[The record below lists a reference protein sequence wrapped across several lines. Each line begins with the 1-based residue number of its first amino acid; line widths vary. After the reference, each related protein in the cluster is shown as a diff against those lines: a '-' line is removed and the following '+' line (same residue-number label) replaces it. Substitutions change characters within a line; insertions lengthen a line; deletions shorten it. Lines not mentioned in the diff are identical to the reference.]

1 MACYVSL
8 QLTTYYCWNKVLI
21 IVFSIAVIIESMRG
35 LPPINEDSIIFKED
49 RQAAGKVC
57 VKCKNLLFW
66 FKLKIFFY
74 VATSSVEAD

>member
-1 MACYVSL
+1 
-8 QLTTYYCWNKVLI
+8 
-21 IVFSIAVIIESMRG
+21 MRG

-57 VKCKNLLFW
+57 VKHKNLLFW